1 MSLIPGWG
9 TKILHATQWSQKKQ
23 MVNIPILM
31 SYSDCCSESRVK
43 VLHLLSILL
52 VDICLLYRVL
62 LPLHGL
68 LRREQCGPAGTL
80 NENRGKGGPCM
91 SEVID
96 TSPGNL
102 DSSLCFIQP
111 GILHDVLCI

>member
-1 MSLIPGWG
+1 MPHSGA
-9 TKILHATQWSQKKQ
+9 KKKQ

-102 DSSLCFIQP
+102 DSSLCLFLLKIFVFQKSRSS
-111 GILHDVLCI
+111 VLGPEG